1 MNFKKLNIIIGS
13 IYAILFIIG
22 IILLIN
28 QKRIVDGVLSG
39 KIININE
46 NKVEVECISSKCTK
60 YGDKVGYTFEL
71 PKYKKYKIGDFI
83 NFKVIDGKAVY
94 SFFNEDSS
102 VKISIA
108 LINGPFISMFYIL
121 LSHLFDKKRYLDII
135 CGTIPL
141 LIIPAAFIND
151 TAFIYS
157 FVATAIPF
165 LITIIV
171 ALIESHKEVRN
182 NERF

>member
-46 NKVEVECISSKCTK
+46 NKAEVECISSKCTK

-71 PKYKKYKIGDFI
+71 PKYKKYKIGDRI
-83 NFKVIDGKAVY
+83 DFKVIDGKAVY

-102 VKISIA
+102 IKISIA
-108 LINGPFISMFYIL
+108 LINGPFISMFYVL
-121 LSHLFDKKRYLDII
+121 LSHLDKKRYLDII

-141 LIIPAAFIND
+141 LVIPAAFIND
-151 TAFIYS
+151 TVFIYS
-157 FVATAIPF
+157 LVATAIPF
-165 LITIIV
+165 LIITIV